1 MKLSEIKPEIVAP
14 LVVISFLS
22 APAAFADSPFT
33 WHKMVGPVEQRESN
47 ISREIQCAFDAGL
60 INGYEMAQLQRDL
73 DGARA
78 ENDYFAID
86 STTTRDT
93 APMMRKLDRI
103 ERVLDAHAAS
113 NLTWEVALVQR

>member
-1 MKLSEIKPEIVAP
+1 MKVSNLKAEIVAP
-14 LVVISFLS
+14 LIVLGFLS
-22 APAAFADSPFT
+22 APAAFADTPFT
-33 WHKMVGPVEQRESN
+33 VHHMRGPVNQREAQ

-86 STTTRDT
+86 STSRNNT
-93 APMMRKLDRI
+93 AIMRKLDQI
-103 ERVLDAHAAS
+103 ESILDSHAAN
-113 NLTWEVALVQR
+113 NLTWEVAVIQE

>member
-1 MKLSEIKPEIVAP
+1 MKFSIVRPEKIAPFIV
-14 LVVISFLS
+14 LTFLS

-33 WHKMVGPVEQRESN
+33 VHHMRGPVSQRESQ

-78 ENDYFAID
+78 EGNYFAID
-86 STTTRDT
+86 STSGSN
-93 APMMRKLDRI
+93 AAIIRKLDQI
-103 ERVLDAHAAS
+103 ESVLDAHAAN
-113 NLTWEVALVQR
+113 NLTWEVALVQK